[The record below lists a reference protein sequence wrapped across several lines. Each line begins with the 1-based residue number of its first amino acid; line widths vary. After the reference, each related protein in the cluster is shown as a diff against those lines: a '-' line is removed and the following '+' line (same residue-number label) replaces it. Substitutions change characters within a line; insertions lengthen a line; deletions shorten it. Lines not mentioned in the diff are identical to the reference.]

1 MLGHSVWV
9 RNRSITS
16 RSEVCTQVMKKTQ
29 LSLQSSTCKNKLFYW
44 FVEYLS
50 IRFPPAATS
59 FILQQFSQYGNI
71 VRSVVS
77 LPFLSLTKTIMHAW
91 FETLSWVCI
100 TLSNSS
106 TPLLFISGYAKM
118 ENVFCCL
125 KQSFECMHNYCIE
138 DAFVIHPKKTWF
150 DSCLVS
156 NEYNRLKRLYDS
168 RAESWILIVLKVV
181 CIPFKWEYYQSCL
194 LIYLVMFFNHQTS
207 KGNWMH
213 IQFQSKLQAKKVSSP

>member
-1 MLGHSVWV
+1 MLGHSFWV

-29 LSLQSSTCKNKLFYW
+29 LSLQSSTCKNNLYW

-91 FETLSWVCI
+91 FRDFSQPPSFYNIRLCKNGKCFLLLKANFWMHAQ
-100 TLSNSS
+100 LLQDAFSS
-106 TPLLFISGYAKM
+106 TLRRHGLILVWFQTNATDLRGYM
-118 ENVFCCL
+118 IQEL
-125 KQSFECMHNYCIE
+125 S
-138 DAFVIHPKKTWF
+138 
-150 DSCLVS
+150 L
-156 NEYNRLKRLYDS
+156 
-168 RAESWILIVLKVV
+168 ES
-181 CIPFKWEYYQSCL
+181 
-194 LIYLVMFFNHQTS
+194 
-207 KGNWMH
+207 
-213 IQFQSKLQAKKVSSP
+213 